1 VSPYR
6 LGRRALVRFS
16 PLQDLPQRF
25 GRPRTHHLGRAESP
39 GVCTSSGNVRPATT
53 ALASCSS
60 RPSTARPLWR
70 RVATSW
76 NASRAI
82 SRSTHLGR
90 ALGYC
95 LCCCEE
101 LIERWAYGAGRHGAS
116 VSAPHAPV
124 SEYGGRSANAGSQA
138 CAPTVQQLL
147 RRSVGP
153 FGDRLL
159 PRPPPECSLIS
170 TRRVVDVVLT
180 ASGTNDPL
188 TLRRHWWPSPG
199 SLGPAAES
207 AGLGGSPAVHEPL
220 PGCGPVALRL
230 GPDGLEGEDGLR
242 SSADTGYSPTD

>member
-1 VSPYR
+1 VPWSVS
-6 LGRRALVRFS
+6 RRCRICRRDLVCR
-16 PLQDLPQRF
+16 
-25 GRPRTHHLGRAESP
+25 GHHLGRAESP
-39 GVCTSSGNVRPATT
+39 GLSTSSGNVRPATT

-60 RPSTARPLWR
+60 RPSRARPLRR

-95 LCCCEE
+95 LCGCEE

-170 TRRVVDVVLT
+170 TRRVVDVVLKPRPAPMT
-180 ASGTNDPL
+180 HSLSAATGGPL
-188 TLRRHWWPSPG
+188 
-199 SLGPAAES
+199 PAA
-207 AGLGGSPAVHEPL
+207 
-220 PGCGPVALRL
+220 
-230 GPDGLEGEDGLR
+230 
-242 SSADTGYSPTD
+242 